1 MATIFFLPFSSILS
15 TFFLDIAG
23 TLVMISLALNDYFAS
38 LPWAACYLTTPSLP
52 ELLCFYVFLHGVIKA
67 LAHLIGH
74 NNLINKSIINGSEN
88 ESSVHKL
95 GACPVWIH
103 YTLAGAIVFICLDAV
118 YLYQKN
124 SNRVDFSATAIDVGQ
139 GSSIL
144 VRFPGD
150 QTMLID
156 GGGFINS
163 SFDVGKY
170 IVSPYLWHERI
181 NRIDIVVLTHPHPD
195 HINGLSFI
203 LENFP
208 VREVWI
214 NGEASRSEEYKR
226 LQEIIKNKKI
236 VSHIKAAGIDPTV
249 IGGVTIECL
258 NPPGPISR
266 REETTFTE
274 TNDSSLVMR
283 MTYGEISFLF
293 PGDISFLTEERLAY
307 SSRQMRS
314 QLLFVPHHGGRTS
327 SSEAFL
333 QCLRPQAAIIS
344 VGADNL
350 ARLPH
355 PDVLNRLNRQ
365 GVLIYRT
372 DLHGAVTAST
382 DGRELSLYPYRTS
395 AGETVSR
402 LGNQFE

>member
-1 MATIFFLPFSSILS
+1 M
-15 TFFLDIAG
+15 
-23 TLVMISLALNDYFAS
+23 
-38 LPWAACYLTTPSLP
+38 
-52 ELLCFYVFLHGVIKA
+52 
-67 LAHLIGH
+67 
-74 NNLINKSIINGSEN
+74 
-88 ESSVHKL
+88 
-95 GACPVWIH
+95 
-103 YTLAGAIVFICLDAV
+103 
-118 YLYQKN
+118 
-124 SNRVDFSATAIDVGQ
+124 
-139 GSSIL
+139 
-144 VRFPGD
+144 
-150 QTMLID
+150 
-156 GGGFINS
+156 
-163 SFDVGKY
+163 
-170 IVSPYLWHERI
+170 
-181 NRIDIVVLTHPHPD
+181 
-195 HINGLSFI
+195 
-203 LENFP
+203 
-208 VREVWI
+208 
-214 NGEASRSEEYKR
+214 SRSEEYKR

-266 REETTFTE
+266 GEEATFTE

-293 PGDISFLTEERLAY
+293 PADISFLTEERLAY
-307 SSRQMRS
+307 SSRQLRS

-333 QCLRPQAAIIS
+333 QRLRPQVAIIS